1 MTLLSAITLW
11 EPWASLVAGGA
22 KPYEFRKWPAPR
34 RLWGKRIAIHAGARP
49 IRPAEVDDLLASLR
63 LEGGWGT
70 ALLIEPATKILLSIQ
85 ADRRSV
91 PLSHV
96 LCIATLGKPIP
107 ANEIELDRLAT
118 NGFVGDSSRIDHQM
132 FGWPL
137 TDIEP
142 MMPPVPARGHQGF
155 WDFFA
160 SESRGFAG

>member
-1 MTLLSAITLW
+1 MPEILPAITLW
-11 EPWASLVAGGA
+11 DPWATLVAAGA
-22 KPYEFRKWPAPR
+22 KLYEFRRWPAPP

-49 IRPAEVDDLLASLR
+49 VRRAEVDQLLASLR

-70 ALLIEPATKILLSIQ
+70 ALHAEPAIEILLKVQ
-85 ADRRSV
+85 ANPKCL

-96 LCIATLGKPIP
+96 LCTATLGKPIP
-107 ANEIELDRLAT
+107 ANEIKLERLAT

-142 MMPPVPARGHQGF
+142 LMPPVPARGAQGF
-155 WDFFA
+155 WNWHA
-160 SESRGFAG
+160 EGLAA